1 MAKPQTRRNPWRIT
15 VSVIGVGWVGEGGGG
30 RGARLSK
37 SCATDVTAAILFV
50 RVFTRDAEHPRA
62 GAPHPPGGQVTPASY
77 EDSLR
82 QPAPN
87 QQSAKGFATLLP
99 VNIQG
104 GAETSKCHQNAPLD
118 GAHFLN
124 RHQRLI
130 YWIQEK
136 MTVVAG
142 GGRGAVEMGERR
154 NQFLA
159 EKIIYD

>member
-1 MAKPQTRRNPWRIT
+1 MPGSQNPVPPTSPPPSYLYACLQETLSIHALERRIRREDTLHLLPTKTASASQLQTSNLR
-15 VSVIGVGWVGEGGGG
+15 
-30 RGARLSK
+30 K
-37 SCATDVTAAILFV
+37 DFV
-50 RVFTRDAEHPRA
+50 
-62 GAPHPPGGQVTPASY
+62 
-77 EDSLR
+77 
-82 QPAPN
+82 
-87 QQSAKGFATLLP
+87 TLLP

-104 GAETSKCHQNAPLD
+104 GAETSKRHQNAPLD

-142 GGRGAVEMGERR
+142 GGGGAVETGERR

>member
-1 MAKPQTRRNPWRIT
+1 M
-15 VSVIGVGWVGEGGGG
+15 IGVGWVGEGGGG

-62 GAPHPPGGQVTPASY
+62 GAPHPTGGHVTPASY

-87 QQSAKGFATLLP
+87 QQSAKGFVTLLP

-104 GAETSKCHQNAPLD
+104 GAETSKRHQNAPLD

-136 MTVVAG
+136 MTVLQAG
-142 GGRGAVEMGERR
+142 VGGRWRREREGINSWQR
-154 NQFLA
+154 
-159 EKIIYD
+159 K

>member
-1 MAKPQTRRNPWRIT
+1 MRAGD
-15 VSVIGVGWVGEGGGG
+15 SVDLGLRAFPSQAPGGGG

-37 SCATDVTAAILFV
+37 SFATDVTAAILFV
-50 RVFTRDAEHPRA
+50 RMFTRDEHPRA
-62 GAPHPPGGQVTPASY
+62 GAPHPKGGHVTPASY
-77 EDSLR
+77 EDSLC

-87 QQSAKGFATLLP
+87 QQSAKGFVTLLR
-99 VNIQG
+99 VNVQG
-104 GAETSKCHQNAPLD
+104 GAETPKRHQNAPLD

-142 GGRGAVEMGERR
+142 GGRGWVGGQWRREREGINSWQR
-154 NQFLA
+154 
-159 EKIIYD
+159 K